1 MKKEFTKAVD
11 KLISKALKLN
21 INSTTSVAAF
31 QPKVP
36 TELSVLKNQKIND
49 WQIGLKGCRKLY
61 KKSEYLL

>member
-36 TELSVLKNQKIND
+36 TELSVLK
-49 WQIGLKGCRKLY
+49 
-61 KKSEYLL
+61 KSDNK

>member
-21 INSTTSVAAF
+21 INSTTSIAMF

-36 TELSVLKNQKIND
+36 KELLVF
-49 WQIGLKGCRKLY
+49 
-61 KKSEYLL
+61 KKSNNK

>member
-36 TELSVLKNQKIND
+36 TELSVF
-49 WQIGLKGCRKLY
+49 
-61 KKSEYLL
+61 KKSNNK